1 MKFFTRKIPKD
12 PSQQDGLKL
21 RLLRQ
26 MVAANETQKIL
37 GQITEA
43 EYQEN
48 IARCEKELK
57 ELEAKYD
64 ISDEQ

>member
-1 MKFFTRKIPKD
+1 
-12 PSQQDGLKL
+12 
-21 RLLRQ
+21 

-43 EYQEN
+43 EYLEN
-48 IARCEKELK
+48 IAKCEKELK

-64 ISDEQ
+64 ISD